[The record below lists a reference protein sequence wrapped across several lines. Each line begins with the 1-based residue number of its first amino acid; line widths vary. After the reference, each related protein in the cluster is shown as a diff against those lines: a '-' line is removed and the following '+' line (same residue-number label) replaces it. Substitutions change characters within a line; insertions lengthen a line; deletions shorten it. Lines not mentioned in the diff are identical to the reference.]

1 MIMLTNRRTRG
12 IVMVFTAGVLYSTAG
27 LFTRALHYD
36 AWTILAWRAV
46 FTVLFTLGWIAVT
59 QRRDM
64 LRGFNF
70 TAREWASVPM
80 MAGAGICYIFA
91 LKVTTVADVMVV
103 YATMPL
109 CTAVI
114 AWLWGRERPS
124 RRLLI
129 ASVVA
134 LGGVVV
140 MVTGGSGDG
149 QRLLG
154 IGLTFCMNVVFA
166 LTLVG
171 AQRTP
176 TSMTALYVT
185 GTALNAIVAFA
196 LAPAQAIPA
205 GEMALMMGFGV
216 LTGVA
221 MTLFMSGARL
231 IPPSEVG
238 LIGIAD
244 VVIGPALVWACFAE
258 VPSTSAAM
266 GGTVVVAALV
276 WHLWPDLSGGGGAGK
291 APARS
296 FETEVLA
303 CGTCAPCADRP

>member
-1 MIMLTNRRTRG
+1 MTTDRRLRG
-12 IVMVFTAGVLYSTAG
+12 IAMVFTAGVLYSTAG
-27 LFTRALHYD
+27 LFTRALHHD
-36 AWTILAWRAV
+36 VWTILAWRAV

-64 LRGFNF
+64 LRGFAF
-70 TAREWASVPM
+70 SRREWASVPM

-91 LKVTTVADVMVV
+91 LKVTSVADVMVV

-124 RRLLI
+124 RRMLI
-129 ASVVA
+129 ASFVA

-140 MVTGGSGDG
+140 MMAGGSGDG

-154 IGLTFCMNVVFA
+154 IGLMFCMNVVFA

-176 TSMTALYVT
+176 TTMTALFTT
-185 GTALNAIVAFA
+185 GTAVAAVVAFA
-196 LAPAQAIPA
+196 LAPRETIPA
-205 GEMALMMGFGV
+205 WDMGLMMVFGLV
-216 LTGVA
+216 TGSA
-221 MTLFMSGARL
+221 MTMFMSGARR

-258 VPSTSAAM
+258 IPSTGAAL

-276 WHLWPDLSGGGGAGK
+276 WHLWPDLSGGGGEDQ
-291 APARS
+291 ARC
-296 FETEVLA
+296 FEPSALVPSA
-303 CGTCAPCADRP
+303 CGTGAACVE